1 MKRILL
7 SLFAALISLAA
18 SAQFAT
24 VPLSGE
30 PTFIKGELKARGS
43 RIFYDGALLSK
54 DQAAAVFS
62 DFGGIDRS
70 EEYLHYR
77 SAYKAGVGLSVGGA
91 SLLVAGSAAFFVTLV
106 SAPIIGSTGNEVP
119 KEFEAAIYGSL
130 GSAALGAVVMIA
142 GIPTAAVYQHRIK
155 KLAGEYNSA
164 GQAKPALTFG
174 PATSGL
180 GIAMTF

>member
-1 MKRILL
+1 MTMKRIVIVLVMML
-7 SLFAALISLAA
+7 AAAVSA
-18 SAQFAT
+18 SAQYADNGSMT
-24 VPLSGE
+24 A
-30 PTFIKGELKARGS
+30 KGS
-43 RIFYDGALLSK
+43 RIFLDGEKLSPEK
-54 DQAAAVFS
+54 AAAMFS
-62 DFGGIDRS
+62 TLSADKGED
-70 EEYLHYR
+70 YLRYR
-77 SAYKAGVGLSVGGA
+77 KGYKTGVGLSVGGA
-91 SLLVAGSAAFFVTLV
+91 SLLVVGSAAFCVSSVLTLV
-106 SAPIIGSTGNEVP
+106 SVPIIGATGNEVP

-174 PATSGL
+174 PTTSGL